1 MVPVPPSVLEEKCE
15 NRSGK
20 QWEARGRRAD
30 SEAQI
35 MAVPTSMTDQFMEPT
50 A

>member
-1 MVPVPPSVLEEKCE
+1 MVPVPPSVLEKCE

-20 QWEARGRRAD
+20 QWDARGRRAD

-35 MAVPTSMTDQFMEPT
+35 MAVPTSMTDQFTEPT
-50 A
+50 D